1 MKTGVEI
8 DSSRV
13 VLIGSRIWVMF
24 LFNDQDLTG
33 VTEDVAVIL

>member
-33 VTEDVAVIL
+33 VTGDVAVI